1 MLIFWSLQRILL
13 LRRRP
18 ASEDRLSVFYL
29 PLTKRHPCRI
39 IKATQ
44 MLQKGGDNMSTKGDR
59 TKEDI
64 RDKAYRLFSQKGFK
78 DVTMKDICEETGL
91 SRGGLYRHYDSTEQ
105 IFLEIVNGFSE
116 KQRQEISTKI
126 RERVPAAVILEEF
139 LSRYEEEMADCE
151 NSFSLAICEFYSD
164 PAVSKTENSVR
175 KQYEASRSGWM
186 ELIHYGMES
195 GEFKQVEPE
204 AVFHIM
210 VFAYQ
215 GVRMYGRLMELDE
228 NIPGQII
235 NEVKRLL
242 LREEDL
248 NE

>member
-1 MLIFWSLQRILL
+1 
-13 LRRRP
+13 
-18 ASEDRLSVFYL
+18 
-29 PLTKRHPCRI
+29 
-39 IKATQ
+39 
-44 MLQKGGDNMSTKGDR
+44 MLQKGDVDMGVKGDR
-59 TKEDI
+59 TREAI
-64 RDKAYRLFSQKGFK
+64 RDKAYGLFSQKGYK

-116 KQRQEISTKI
+116 KQSHDISKQI
-126 RERVPAAVILEEF
+126 REHVPATVILEEL
-139 LSRYEEEMADCE
+139 LSRYEREMADCE

-164 PAVSKTENSVR
+164 PAISETENSVR
-175 KQYEASRSGWM
+175 KQYEVSKSGWV

-210 VFAYQ
+210 AFAYQ

-235 NEVKRLL
+235 NEVRRLL
-242 LREEDL
+242 LL
-248 NE
+248 KSS

>member
-1 MLIFWSLQRILL
+1 
-13 LRRRP
+13 
-18 ASEDRLSVFYL
+18 
-29 PLTKRHPCRI
+29 
-39 IKATQ
+39 
-44 MLQKGGDNMSTKGDR
+44 MSMKGDR

-64 RDKAYRLFSQKGFK
+64 RDKAYRLFSQKGYK

-116 KQRQEISTKI
+116 KQNQEISTKI
-126 RERVPAAVILEEF
+126 RGHIPAAVILEEL
-139 LSRYEEEMADCE
+139 LSRYEEEMADSE
-151 NSFSLAICEFYSD
+151 SSFSLAICEFYSD

-175 KQYEASRSGWM
+175 KQYEVSRSGWV

-228 NIPGQII
+228 NIPGQIV
-235 NEVKRLL
+235 NEVRRLL
-242 LREEDL
+242 LPKEDL